1 MAQRFVPAA
10 DEVWR
15 LQRGSD
21 ADCLFFQKMVNGGK
35 PITDKGTR
43 QGIWVGTAGG
53 VLLARINSN
62 NADKVLATLEKGW
75 EAWEVLSEEQKRLPE
90 EVGLEA
96 RHRWE
101 NSRPYGGL
109 VLERVVR
116 DVPVEGESGSEP
128 IKPWNIDYAW
138 FTAEEARGWL
148 PADPQP
154 GDVHAVPMVSAL
166 RLARFHLVDNVRGQT
181 LPFAEEEV
189 LQADFEVEVARRD
202 GARVL
207 VEIRGA
213 TDAEAADEW
222 LLGESLWMPNQVHPH
237 GLQTRIYGQALF
249 DLTQNAFVEFEL
261 VALGR
266 RWGRTVM
273 NGRGRNQDPG
283 LIGFHLTLA
292 PEKPAIAPTFIVL
305 YNADWVDFEG
315 TEVDNF

>member
-1 MAQRFVPAA
+1 VPAA

-15 LQRGSD
+15 LQRGAD
-21 ADCLFFQKMVNGGK
+21 TDCLFFQKMVNGGQ

-53 VLLARINSN
+53 VLLSHINSLD
-62 NADKVLATLEKGW
+62 ADKVLATLEKGW
-75 EAWEVLSEEQKRLPE
+75 SAWQEQPAENKCLPE
-90 EVGLEA
+90 GAGLQP

-101 NSRPYGGL
+101 DSRPYGGL
-109 VLERVVR
+109 VLERVAR
-116 DVPVEGESGSEP
+116 DVALEGDPTGEALS
-128 IKPWNIDYAW
+128 PWNLDYAW
-138 FTAEEARGWL
+138 FTADEARAWL
-148 PADPQP
+148 PANPRP
-154 GDVHAVPMVSAL
+154 GDVHPVPAVSAL

-181 LPFAEEEV
+181 LPFAEAEV
-189 LQADFEVEVARRD
+189 LQADLEVEVLRQD

-207 VEIRGA
+207 IEIRGA
-213 TDAEAADEW
+213 TDVEGAEEW
-222 LLGESLWMPNQVHPH
+222 LLGENLWKPGQIHPH
-237 GLQTRIYGQALF
+237 GLQTRVFGTALF
-249 DLTQNAFVEFEL
+249 DLEQNAFIEFEL

-292 PEKPAIAPTFIVL
+292 TEKPAIAPTFIVV
-305 YNADWVDFEG
+305 YNADWVDFTG